1 MFLSSMLSDGVDE
14 QGSAVTHRLYISFE
28 ERFSNGCSDQKRKVF
43 LDVDCGNANS
53 NDERV
58 VADSFLNLSSN
69 EVGNTNTNAD
79 DGYDNN
85 DTSQDYSTGS
95 ADLDDSD
102 VQVEG
107 MFLRQKKVSGV
118 RLH

>member
-1 MFLSSMLSDGVDE
+1 
-14 QGSAVTHRLYISFE
+14 
-28 ERFSNGCSDQKRKVF
+28 
-43 LDVDCGNANS
+43 
-53 NDERV
+53 

-107 MFLRQKKVSGV
+107 MFLR
-118 RLH
+118 

>member
-1 MFLSSMLSDGVDE
+1 M
-14 QGSAVTHRLYISFE
+14 
-28 ERFSNGCSDQKRKVF
+28 
-43 LDVDCGNANS
+43 DCEYANS
-53 NDERV
+53 KDERV
-58 VADSFLNLSSN
+58 VADSFLNHLSSN

-107 MFLRQKKVSGV
+107 MFLR
-118 RLH
+118 